1 MIRIVVV
8 DDHQVVRAGL
18 RMLLTRYEDLELVG
32 EAADGQAG
40 LELVSAVVPDVVL
53 MDLSMP
59 VLDGVAATRL
69 IAAQHPD
76 VRVVALTTFADRE
89 HVTAAIDAG
98 AVGYLLKDADPEAL
112 AGGIRAAARGE
123 APLDPRAA
131 HVLLDRRRTREQPA
145 TMAGAELTPREREV
159 LELVG
164 HGLSNRLI
172 ARRLGISEKTVKA
185 HLTSVFGRIGA
196 ADRVQAALWWER
208 NRGNER
214 GRHGRMPAAGPVSGP
229 HPRWCARIPLLKGR
243 FRTHQRAGGCPHTG
257 QRGGVCRRTKS
268 STRSDCAAVSPTY
281 SSGATTSIGAGGS
294 P

>member
-1 MIRIVVV
+1 MIRVVVV

-18 RMLLTRYEDLELVG
+18 RMLLSRYEDLELVG

-40 LELVSAVVPDVVL
+40 LEMVGATGPDVVL

-59 VLDGVAATRL
+59 VLDGVAATRR
-69 IAAQHPD
+69 ITAEHPD
-76 VRVVALTTFADRE
+76 VHVVALTTFADRE

-98 AVGYLLKDADPEAL
+98 AIGYLLKDADPEAL

-123 APLDPRAA
+123 VPLDPRAA
-131 HVLLDRRRTREQPA
+131 QVLLDRRRGNEEPA
-145 TMAGAELTPREREV
+145 TRGQADLTPRELEV

-185 HLTSVFGRIGA
+185 HLTRIFGQIGA

-208 NRGNER
+208 NRQG
-214 GRHGRMPAAGPVSGP
+214 
-229 HPRWCARIPLLKGR
+229 
-243 FRTHQRAGGCPHTG
+243 
-257 QRGGVCRRTKS
+257 
-268 STRSDCAAVSPTY
+268 
-281 SSGATTSIGAGGS
+281 
-294 P
+294 